1 MAGDTAPMDSKET
14 AQLNELHIPS
24 APRLDAVTGVG
35 QSALHGLLQQ
45 VRDVGLQLV
54 SVASVDTDQPH
65 LTDHR
70 TSTGAQPSTHGNDMT
85 VIDRTTSAISPIK
98 SSPDGSPWAS

>member
-1 MAGDTAPMDSKET
+1 MDSKET

-24 APRLDAVTGVG
+24 APKLDGVC

-45 VRDVGLQLV
+45 LRDVGLQLV

-70 TSTGAQPSTHGNDMT
+70 TSTGAQPSTQGNDMT
-85 VIDRTTSAISPIK
+85 VIDRTTPTRQVPTSRVPM
-98 SSPDGSPWAS
+98 GSPWASI